1 MSYFLLDF
9 VNDTVGEDRIMK
21 RSGFSRREKRL
32 MTVEIFTIID
42 YSIFNKW
49 VANLQNGLKSLLNF
63 ITKYLIRIILLFK
76 VPWTE

>member
-1 MSYFLLDF
+1 MSYILLDF

-32 MTVEIFTIID
+32 ITVEIFTIID

-49 VANLQNGLKSLLNF
+49 VANLRNRLKSLLNF

-76 VPWTE
+76 VP

>member
-1 MSYFLLDF
+1 MSYILLDF

-32 MTVEIFTIID
+32 LTVEIFTIID

-49 VANLQNGLKSLLNF
+49 VANLRNGLKSLLNF

-76 VPWTE
+76 VP